1 MPRNSH
7 QTCSL
12 KKVVLKNFARFIGK
26 DLVGVF
32 NKVVPTQVFSCEY
45 CKIFKNT
52 YFEEHPWM
60 AASECCLQQQWRA
73 TFAC

>member
-52 YFEEHPWM
+52 YFEEH
-60 AASECCLQQQWRA
+60 L
-73 TFAC
+73 